1 MKTFVA
7 ENTEQN
13 IICEINITP
22 FTDMFLILLIIFMV
36 TTPFL
41 MQEGIKINLPSS
53 GVSQAQPEGVIVTL
67 TKDNKIFIENEE
79 ITQENLSNALIKK
92 IGASNEKLVIVRG
105 DKDVFLGIAVNI
117 MDAAKLAGATKIAI
131 ATMGTEE
138 ESATGEGVCFEPTPT
153 SE

>member
-1 MKTFVA
+1 MKTFIA

-36 TTPFL
+36 ATPFL
-41 MQEGIKINLPSS
+41 MQEGIKVNLPSS

-67 TKDNKIFIENEE
+67 TKDNKIFVENEE
-79 ITQENLSNALIKK
+79 VALENLGNTLIKK
-92 IGASNEKLVIVRG
+92 VGASQEKLVIVRG

-117 MDAAKLAGATKIAI
+117 MDVAKLAGATKIAI
-131 ATMGTEE
+131 ATVVAEE
-138 ESATGEGVCFEPTPT
+138 EEETAEVE
-153 SE
+153 

>member
-1 MKTFVA
+1 MKTFVS

-13 IICEINITP
+13 IIWEINITP

-41 MQEGIKINLPSS
+41 MQEGIKVNLPSS

-67 TKDNKIFIENEE
+67 TKDNKIFIEDEE
-79 ITQENLSNALIKK
+79 ITQENLSNALTKK

-105 DKDVFLGIAVNI
+105 DKDVFLGLAVNI
-117 MDAAKLAGATKIAI
+117 MDVAKLAGATKIAI
-131 ATMGTEE
+131 ATVVTEEDGVTEE
-138 ESATGEGVCFEPTPT
+138 EGDR
-153 SE
+153 

>member
-1 MKTFVA
+1 MKTFVS
-7 ENTEQN
+7 ENSEQN
-13 IICEINITP
+13 IIWEINTTP

-41 MQEGIKINLPSS
+41 MQEGIKVNLPSS

-79 ITQENLSNALIKK
+79 VTLENLSPALIKK
-92 IGASNEKLVIVRG
+92 IGESIEKLVIVRG

-117 MDAAKLAGATKIAI
+117 MDVAKLAGATKIAI
-131 ATMGTEE
+131 ATVVTEE
-138 ESATGEGVCFEPTPT
+138 EETAVVE
-153 SE
+153 

>member
-1 MKTFVA
+1 MKTFVS

-13 IICEINITP
+13 IIWEINITP

-41 MQEGIKINLPSS
+41 MQEGIKVNLPSS

-67 TKDNKIFIENEE
+67 TKDSKIFIEDEE
-79 ITQENLSNALIKK
+79 VTQENLSNTLIKK

-105 DKDVFLGIAVNI
+105 DKDVFLGMAVNI
-117 MDAAKLAGATKIAI
+117 MDVAKLAGATKIAI
-131 ATMGTEE
+131 ATVVTEEE
-138 ESATGEGVCFEPTPT
+138 ESAAVE
-153 SE
+153 

>member
-1 MKTFVA
+1 MKTFVS

-13 IICEINITP
+13 IIWEINITP

-41 MQEGIKINLPSS
+41 MQEGIKVNLPSS

-67 TKDNKIFIENEE
+67 TKDNKIFIEDEE
-79 ITQENLSNALIKK
+79 VTQENLSNTLIKK

-105 DKDVFLGIAVNI
+105 DKDVFLGLAVNI
-117 MDAAKLAGATKIAI
+117 MDVAKLAGATKIAI
-131 ATMGTEE
+131 ATVVTEE
-138 ESATGEGVCFEPTPT
+138 EGER
-153 SE
+153 